1 MFYKK
6 SLFLL
11 PIIFF
16 TFIFFILLFSS
27 ENSFEPL
34 SNENKNIELAI
45 YLNDEETNTIP
56 SKEGNIYDET
66 RSSCTNGAYIIW
78 DYESWSPVV
87 KNMSEHKTKC
97 ELYFKTGYKE
107 NILNGTDPV
116 LEDPLIP
123 VTIESDGTVKKA
135 DIGSEWYNYTNKE
148 WANAVILFDESEDY
162 LAGEVIPEEKIE
174 SYFVWIP
181 KYRYQLWDLGQYD
194 NLTSIDTSK
203 VHEISIIFGD
213 YNTSDD
219 KIGEC
224 TTPMES
230 GATGNC
236 TVGDYMTHPAFLSIP
251 STGFWVGKFDTGYAG
266 AASTIEAEQNIND
279 SSKILIKPNTYSWRG
294 IQVANAFYTSY
305 NYQRN
310 LDSHMMKNT
319 EWGAVAY
326 LQHSAYGSSTSVRIN
341 NNTDFITG
349 YAANNEPTCGYT
361 AINEECNKYCND
373 GTCNTAYPNSLLA
386 STTGNISGIFDMS
399 GGAWDFTMG
408 VMVDEEG
415 KPMSGRN
422 SLYNSGFNGTFG
434 CPTCDNDSSGL
445 TELTGGVDFP
455 DSKYY
460 DTYAY
465 ATVEEQYQRR
475 ILGDATGEMG
485 PFSMITYLTQTRKIS
500 SWYLDAA
507 WFVYN
512 YAPWYGRGGAR
523 HDGTDAGIFLFNA
536 ILGQAHGD
544 VSFRII
550 LTPGGAS

>member
-1 MFYKK
+1 M
-6 SLFLL
+6 
-11 PIIFF
+11 
-16 TFIFFILLFSS
+16 
-27 ENSFEPL
+27 
-34 SNENKNIELAI
+34 
-45 YLNDEETNTIP
+45 
-56 SKEGNIYDET
+56 
-66 RSSCTNGAYIIW
+66 
-78 DYESWSPVV
+78 
-87 KNMSEHKTKC
+87 
-97 ELYFKTGYKE
+97 
-107 NILNGTDPV
+107 
-116 LEDPLIP
+116 
-123 VTIESDGTVKKA
+123 
-135 DIGSEWYNYTNKE
+135 
-148 WANAVILFDESEDY
+148 
-162 LAGEVIPEEKIE
+162 
-174 SYFVWIP
+174 
-181 KYRYQLWDLGQYD
+181 
-194 NLTSIDTSK
+194 
-203 VHEISIIFGD
+203 
-213 YNTSDD
+213 
-219 KIGEC
+219 
-224 TTPMES
+224 
-230 GATGNC
+230 
-236 TVGDYMTHPAFLSIP
+236 
-251 STGFWVGKFDTGYAG
+251 
-266 AASTIEAEQNIND
+266 
-279 SSKILIKPNTYSWRG
+279 
-294 IQVANAFYTSY
+294 
-305 NYQRN
+305 
-310 LDSHMMKNT
+310 
-319 EWGAVAY
+319 
-326 LQHSAYGSSTSVRIN
+326 RIN